1 MLVEDFVYSGTL
13 SIINPYSPVYHVVES
28 DTGGMIPQSLRAV
41 LSQWGKGEEAE
52 KDRPKVKL
60 SPPTYAVMTPDNTD
74 VTVVSVR
81 KILNKLCFLQI
92 LYINPTGANPTGT
105 LLSVERR
112 KEIYQLCCEYNLLLL
127 EDDPYY
133 YLQFGD
139 KESRPP
145 SFLSLDTQGRVLRST
160 LLQNF
165 TLFLLFRFDSFSKIL
180 SSGIRLGF
188 VTGIV

>member
-1 MLVEDFVYSGTL
+1 MGTWWSPLEVKTVFAKPLRCLIDTGSSVLVEDFVYSGTL

-52 KDRPKVKL
+52 KDRPK
-60 SPPTYAVMTPDNTD
+60 
-74 VTVVSVR
+74 
-81 KILNKLCFLQI
+81 I

-133 YLQFGD
+133 FLQFGD
-139 KESRPP
+139 KES
-145 SFLSLDTQGRVLRST
+145 
-160 LLQNF
+160 
-165 TLFLLFRFDSFSKIL
+165 
-180 SSGIRLGF
+180 
-188 VTGIV
+188 